1 MRNAIL
7 GLAILTAAVS
17 TGAQQAPKLE
27 CRDLALTGNFI
38 NANETVVNGSACH
51 VVEEPKP
58 TASPAAQPVATAP
71 VAAVPSAAPDA
82 QANIY
87 FYRAKRFQGYA
98 LKPSVYV
105 DDARVGTM
113 HNGDSIKVPVAPGE
127 HRLYSNDKSTGI
139 ELDAKAGQTYY
150 VRIDIQVGAWK
161 GHGAVT
167 LVDPQQG
174 KYEVGQAAHSGG
186 DEQ

>member
-7 GLAILTAAVS
+7 GLVILTAAVS

-58 TASPAAQPVATAP
+58 TASPAAQPVAT
-71 VAAVPSAAPDA
+71 
-82 QANIY
+82 
-87 FYRAKRFQGYA
+87 
-98 LKPSVYV
+98 
-105 DDARVGTM
+105 
-113 HNGDSIKVPVAPGE
+113 VPVAPGE